1 MQDMTGDDSQDP
13 LAPLLERLIAGLPA
27 EWAERARR
35 FRAREEV
42 PIGELGAHPDLGERL
57 EEVTRQLEGAE
68 FGVYYRM
75 FTVRDR
81 RARIFACAQG
91 TNTIRFRV
99 GRDRAGAIARADVV
113 PEPDWGAD
121 WVQVN
126 EWNPQVP
133 TREWLAALEDLAR
146 RAHEFAGSEP

>member
-1 MQDMTGDDSQDP
+1 MTGDDSRDP
-13 LAPLLERLIAGLPA
+13 LLPLLEQIITGLSP

-35 FRAREEV
+35 FRPRVEV
-42 PIGELGAHPDLGERL
+42 PIGELGAHPDLGDRL

-68 FGVYYRM
+68 LGVYYRM
-75 FTVRDR
+75 FAVRDR

-99 GRDRAGAIARADVV
+99 GRDRAGAAGRADVI
-113 PEPDWGAD
+113 PDPDWGAD
-121 WVQVN
+121 WVRVN
-126 EWNPQVP
+126 AWNPHVP